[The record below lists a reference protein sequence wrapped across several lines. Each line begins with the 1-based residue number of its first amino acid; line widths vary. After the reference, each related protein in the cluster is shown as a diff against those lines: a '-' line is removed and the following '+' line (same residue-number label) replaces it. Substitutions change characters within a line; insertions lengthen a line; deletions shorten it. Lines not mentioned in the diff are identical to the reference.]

1 MSGLPREAR
10 EEVMRALLD
19 ILRQRHPGF
28 TWVAA
33 EEDDGQEENE
43 TPAHAERELVS
54 IS

>member
-10 EEVMRALLD
+10 ESVMRALLD

-33 EEDDGQEENE
+33 EEDDEHEEDE
-43 TPAHAERELVS
+43 TSAHTERELVS
-54 IS
+54 TS